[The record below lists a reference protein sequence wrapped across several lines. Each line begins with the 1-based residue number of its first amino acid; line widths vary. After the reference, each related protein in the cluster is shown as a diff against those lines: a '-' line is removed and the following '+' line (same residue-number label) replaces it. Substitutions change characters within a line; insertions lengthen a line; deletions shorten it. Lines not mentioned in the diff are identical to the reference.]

1 MSYSQSVVKN
11 KKVIA
16 QNRFIS
22 IENRVGLHA
31 SQST

>member
-1 MSYSQSVVKN
+1 MQSVSSNKN
-11 KKVIA
+11 KEVIA

>member
-1 MSYSQSVVKN
+1 MQSVSSNKN
-11 KKVIA
+11 KEVIA
-16 QNRFIS
+16 QNHFIS